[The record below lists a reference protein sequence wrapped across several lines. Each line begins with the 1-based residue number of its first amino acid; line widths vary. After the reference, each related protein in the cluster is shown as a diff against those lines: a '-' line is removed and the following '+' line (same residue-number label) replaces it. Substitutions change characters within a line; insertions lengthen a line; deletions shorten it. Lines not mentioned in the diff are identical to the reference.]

1 MQCVYALE
9 GTTQDV
15 LKRLE
20 SNGNTVGR
28 LMAEYNER
36 GGAVA
41 YRHDGQSPGTGA
53 SPREAHG
60 ASGTLRTIEVDAQV
74 DPRWEAFVVAQP
86 HGLIYHHPAWL
97 QVLEEA
103 YGCKP
108 VSLACEDADGQLV
121 GILPLFHTRGLFTGC
136 RLSSLPHTPLAGPL
150 ARDVQA
156 MAALV
161 RAAVEQVCGE
171 RGARLQLKVSS

>member
-1 MQCVYALE
+1 MPAAVSGRCRPYAPSRARHSARGCPQSRATPE
-9 GTTQDV
+9 PEWSREET

-74 DPRWEAFVVAQP
+74 DPRWEAFVVAQ
-86 HGLIYHHPAWL
+86 
-97 QVLEEA
+97 
-103 YGCKP
+103 
-108 VSLACEDADGQLV
+108 
-121 GILPLFHTRGLFTGC
+121 
-136 RLSSLPHTPLAGPL
+136 
-150 ARDVQA
+150 
-156 MAALV
+156 
-161 RAAVEQVCGE
+161 
-171 RGARLQLKVSS
+171 